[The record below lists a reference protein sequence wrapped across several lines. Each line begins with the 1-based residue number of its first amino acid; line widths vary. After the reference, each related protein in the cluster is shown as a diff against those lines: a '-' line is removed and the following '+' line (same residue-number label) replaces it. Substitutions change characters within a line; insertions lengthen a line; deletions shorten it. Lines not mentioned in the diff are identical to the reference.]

1 MKPLFKKIF
10 DKSGDKNLPDLSL
23 LPPPPIWS
31 RLLIWT
37 LGFGTLSLIL
47 WSIFSKVEETFLF
60 SGEITTLTPQ
70 VKISAA
76 DSGLVT
82 KILVK
87 PSDSIKV
94 GDHLMSYT
102 DNETSLRLKSL
113 VTQIELAKNKL
124 SKELNMYKYRI
135 LQSQRQIELSTEILS
150 RLESLL
156 VYGAIQE
163 SQVLEQR
170 SKLVQAKLSL
180 SSLLEEKERSN
191 YQSQQ
196 SLEELEQRHREL
208 LAKRELSII
217 TSPVTGYV
225 QEMQYQTVGE
235 RIQSGEIV
243 ATIVPK
249 DDLIARINIPSRLS
263 APLKIN
269 DGADVDIDAFPAADY
284 GSVAAHI
291 VSISPMT
298 MNNRRESM
306 QQEKQYSANLKLERA
321 SNPEKLFL
329 SDLRPGM
336 AVTARIKL
344 RDKPAIST
352 VFSFLDKMFE
362 PLTEQR

>member
-1 MKPLFKKIF
+1 MKSLFKKIF

-47 WSIFSKVEETFLF
+47 WAIFSKVEETFLF

-76 DSGLVT
+76 DTGLVT

-269 DGADVDIDAFPAADY
+269 DEADVDIDAFPATDY

>member
-1 MKPLFKKIF
+1 MNSLFKKIF
-10 DKSGDKNLPDLSL
+10 DKAGDENSPDLSL

-47 WSIFSKVEETFLF
+47 WSVFSKVEETFLF

-76 DSGLVT
+76 DSGFVT

-87 PSDSIKV
+87 PSDSIQV

-102 DNETSLRLKSL
+102 DNETSLRLISL
-113 VTQIELAKNKL
+113 VTQIALAKNKL
-124 SKELNMYKYRI
+124 KKELNMYKYRI

-329 SDLRPGM
+329 SNLRPGM